1 MGDQKVYGLVI
12 RTGYVTTKGTL
23 VRDILYPRASNLKF
37 YKDALIFVGAMAVVS
52 LIGFAITF
60 PTLIKNNSTDW
71 VINKCLDMVT
81 ICVPPA
87 LPATLSVGVSF
98 AISRLKKSK
107 IFCISPQRVNVTGM
121 IQMMVFDKTGTL
133 TEDGLELKGL
143 RTVSGRLGEMK

>member
-1 MGDQKVYGLVI
+1 
-12 RTGYVTTKGTL
+12 
-23 VRDILYPRASNLKF
+23 
-37 YKDALIFVGAMAVVS
+37 
-52 LIGFAITF
+52 
-60 PTLIKNNSTDW
+60 
-71 VINKCLDMVT
+71 MVT

-98 AISRLKKSK
+98 AISRLRRSK

-143 RTVSGRLGEMK
+143 RAVSGRLGEI